1 MLRGFALGVF
11 GTALILASI
20 VLIFM
25 TFGGNPLLGVI
36 GIVFLLWGG
45 YCLYVSQHT
54 VRTTD

>member
-1 MLRGFALGVF
+1 MLRGFALGLF

-25 TFGGNPLLGVI
+25 IGSNPFYGVL